1 MKFLLLIFK
10 NLFRNKVRTILTFL
24 ATMVLVFVV
33 TMIWNVVYFLDDLT
47 KQKTENLQAI
57 ITEKWQ
63 IPSQMPMSY
72 ARPLSDGA
80 ASKPGDI
87 RPKDFMLW
95 QFYGGTIDPEKK
107 TRDSMMFLVATDP
120 QKLLERRT
128 RDGEKLPPMID
139 DLKDIDRH
147 TVEKLAAKKN
157 GALVGPKRLKTINKK
172 VGERI
177 KITGL
182 DWKGIDLEFEIV
194 GELPAGQWEDLAVM
208 NEDYLNDA
216 VDSYRGP
223 GGTRHPLIDKRLNF
237 VWLRVGNPEDFT
249 KIGQQIES
257 SPQFRDPAVK
267 CETFGSMVAS
277 FLDAYTG
284 FIWFIKWILVPG
296 SMVSMILVIANAI
309 SLSVRERR
317 KEIAVLKV
325 LGFGPGIIMFLVLGE
340 AILLGGGSGI
350 LTGGLTFE
358 VFNNLMGGIRVFPGN
373 PPYPVPLDAL
383 WWGPVVG
390 GGAALLG
397 SLMPAWSARSV
408 KVSEVFAKI
417 A

>member
-1 MKFLLLIFK
+1 L
-10 NLFRNKVRTILTFL
+10 R
-24 ATMVLVFVV
+24 
-33 TMIWNVVYFLDDLT
+33 
-47 KQKTENLQAI
+47 
-57 ITEKWQ
+57 
-63 IPSQMPMSY
+63 
-72 ARPLSDGA
+72 
-80 ASKPGDI
+80 
-87 RPKDFMLW
+87 
-95 QFYGGTIDPEKK
+95 EKK
-107 TRDSMMFLVATDP
+107 NAV
-120 QKLLERRT
+120 
-128 RDGEKLPPMID
+128 
-139 DLKDIDRH
+139 
-147 TVEKLAAKKN
+147 
-157 GALVGPKRLKTINKK
+157 LVGPKRLKTINKK

-182 DWKGIDLEFEIV
+182 DFKGIDLDFEIV
-194 GELPAGQWEDLAVM
+194 GELPTGQYEDLGIM

-223 GGTRHPLIDKRLNF
+223 GGTKHPLVNKRLNF

-249 KIGQQIES
+249 TIGKQIES
-257 SPQFRDPAVK
+257 APEFRDPAVK

-325 LGFGPGIIMFLVLGE
+325 LGFGPGVIMFLVLGE
-340 AILLGGGSGI
+340 AILLGAGSGMI
-350 LTGGLTFE
+350 TGVLTYGICNT
-358 VFNNLMGGIRVFPGN
+358 LMGGIRFPGN

-383 WWGPVVG
+383 WWGLVVG

-397 SLMPAWSARSV
+397 SLLPAWTARSV
-408 KVSEVFAKI
+408 NVAEVFAKI

>member
-1 MKFLLLIFK
+1 
-10 NLFRNKVRTILTFL
+10 
-24 ATMVLVFVV
+24 
-33 TMIWNVVYFLDDLT
+33 
-47 KQKTENLQAI
+47 
-57 ITEKWQ
+57 
-63 IPSQMPMSY
+63 
-72 ARPLSDGA
+72 
-80 ASKPGDI
+80 
-87 RPKDFMLW
+87 MLW

-107 TRDSMMFLVATDP
+107 TRESMLFFVATNAD
-120 QKLLERRT
+120 KILT
-128 RDGEKLPPMID
+128 MID
-139 DLKDIDRH
+139 DLKEIIDPH
-147 TVEKLAAKKN
+147 LVQKLKDKKD
-157 GALVGPKRLKTINKK
+157 GALIGPKRLKTINKK

-182 DWKGIDLEFEIV
+182 DFKGIDLEFEIV
-194 GELPAGQWEDLAVM
+194 GELPSGQYEDLGIM
-208 NEDYLNDA
+208 NEEYLNDA

-223 GGTRHPLIDKRLNF
+223 GGSRHPLVNKRLNF

-249 KIGQQIES
+249 KIGHQIDS

-296 SMVSMILVIANAI
+296 SMVSMIMVIANAI

-340 AILLGGGSGI
+340 AVLLGGGSGMI
-350 LTGGLTFE
+350 TGGLTFE
-358 VFNNLMGGIRVFPGN
+358 IFNNLMGGIRVFPGN

-397 SLMPAWSARSV
+397 SILPAWTARTV

>member
-1 MKFLLLIFK
+1 MRFLLLIFK
-10 NLFRNKVRTILTFL
+10 NLFRNKVRTTLTFL

-33 TMIWNVVYFLDDLT
+33 TMIWTVVYFLDDLT
-47 KQKTENLQAI
+47 KTKTDNLQAI
-57 ITEKWQ
+57 VTEKWQ
-63 IPSQMPMSY
+63 GQSQMPMSY
-72 ARPLSDGA
+72 ARPLSEGA

-87 RPKDFMLW
+87 RPKDSMLW

-107 TRDSMMFLVATDP
+107 TRDSMVFFVATDAD
-120 QKLLERRT
+120 KIMT
-128 RDGEKLPPMID
+128 MID
-139 DLKDIDRH
+139 DLKKIIDPES
-147 TVEKLAAKKN
+147 VKKLRDRKDAA
-157 GALVGPKRLKTINKK
+157 LIGPKRLKTINKK

-182 DWKGIDLEFEIV
+182 DYKGIDLEFQIV
-194 GELPAGQWEDLAVM
+194 GELPSGQYEDLAIM
-208 NEDYLNDA
+208 NQDYLNDA
-216 VDSYRGP
+216 FEAYKGP
-223 GGTRHPLIDKRLNF
+223 GASRHPLESKRLNF
-237 VWLRVGNPEDFT
+237 VWLRVGNPEEFT
-249 KIGQQIES
+249 QIGQQIES
-257 SPQFRDPAVK
+257 SSQFREPAVK

-296 SMVSMILVIANAI
+296 SMVSMIMVIANAI

-340 AILLGGGSGI
+340 AILLGSGSGM

-358 VFNNLMGGIRVFPGN
+358 IFNTLMGGIRVFPGN

-397 SLMPAWSARSV
+397 SILPAWTARTV
-408 KVSEVFAKI
+408 KVAEVFAKI

>member
-10 NLFRNKVRTILTFL
+10 NLFRNKVRTTLTFL

-33 TMIWNVVYFLDDLT
+33 TMIWTVVYFLDDLT
-47 KQKTENLQAI
+47 KTKTENLQAI
-57 ITEKWQ
+57 VTEKWQ

-72 ARPLSDGA
+72 SRSLSEGA
-80 ASKPGDI
+80 ASKPGDVK
-87 RPKDFMLW
+87 PKDYMLW

-107 TRDSMMFLVATDP
+107 TRESMMFLVATDP
-120 QKLLERRT
+120 NKILS
-128 RDGEKLPPMID
+128 MID
-139 DLKDIDRH
+139 DLKNLDPKL
-147 TVEKLAAKKN
+147 VEKLKEKKN
-157 GALVGPKRLKTINKK
+157 AALVGPKRLKTINKK

-182 DWKGIDLEFEIV
+182 DYKGIDLDFEIV
-194 GELPAGQWEDLAVM
+194 GELPKGQYEDLAIM

-223 GGTRHPLIDKRLNF
+223 GGTKHPMGDKRLNF
-237 VWLRVGNPEDFT
+237 VWLRVGTPEDFT
-249 KIGQQIES
+249 TIGKQIES
-257 SPQFRDPAVK
+257 SPRFRDPAVK

-296 SMVSMILVIANAI
+296 SMVSMVLVIANAI

-325 LGFGPGIIMFLVLGE
+325 LGFAPRVIMTLVLGE
-340 AILLGGGSGI
+340 AILLGAVSGM
-350 LTGGLTFE
+350 LTCGLTL
-358 VFNNLMGGIRVFPGN
+358 VICNTLMGGIPVFPGN

-390 GGAALLG
+390 SGAALLG
-397 SLMPAWSARSV
+397 SFLPAWTARTV
-408 KVSEVFAKI
+408 NVSEVFAKM

>member
-10 NLFRNKVRTILTFL
+10 NLFRNKVRTTLTFL

-33 TMIWNVVYFLDDLT
+33 TMIWTVVYFLDDLT
-47 KQKTENLQAI
+47 KTKTENLQAI
-57 ITEKWQ
+57 VTEKWQ

-72 ARPLSDGA
+72 SRPLAEGA
-80 ASKPGDI
+80 ASKPGDV
-87 RPKDFMLW
+87 RPKEFMLW

-107 TRDSMMFLVATDP
+107 TRESMIFFVATDP
-120 QKLLERRT
+120 NKILS
-128 RDGEKLPPMID
+128 MID
-139 DLKDIDRH
+139 DLKGLDPKL
-147 TVEKLAAKKN
+147 VEKLREKKN
-157 GALVGPKRLKTINKK
+157 AVLVGPKRLKTINKK

-182 DWKGIDLEFEIV
+182 DFKGIDLDFEIV
-194 GELPAGQWEDLAVM
+194 GELPTGQYEDLGIM

-223 GGTRHPLIDKRLNF
+223 GGTKHPLVNKRLNF

-249 KIGQQIES
+249 TIGKQIES
-257 SPQFRDPAVK
+257 APEFRDPAVK

-325 LGFGPGIIMFLVLGE
+325 LGFGPGVIMFLVLGE
-340 AILLGGGSGI
+340 AILLGSGSGM

-358 VFNNLMGGIRVFPGN
+358 IFNTLMGGIRVFPGN

-397 SLMPAWSARSV
+397 SLLPAWTARAV
-408 KVSEVFAKI
+408 NVSEVFAKI

>member
-10 NLFRNKVRTILTFL
+10 NLFRNKVRTTLTFL

-33 TMIWNVVYFLDDLT
+33 TMIWTVVYFLDDLT
-47 KQKTENLQAI
+47 KTKTENLQAI
-57 ITEKWQ
+57 VTEKWQ

-72 ARPLSDGA
+72 SRPLSEGA
-80 ASKPGDI
+80 ASKPGDV
-87 RPKDFMLW
+87 RPKDHMLW

-107 TRDSMMFLVATDP
+107 TRESMMFFVATDP
-120 QKLLERRT
+120 NKILS
-128 RDGEKLPPMID
+128 MID
-139 DLKDIDRH
+139 DLKGLDPKL
-147 TVEKLAAKKN
+147 VEKLKEKKN
-157 GALVGPKRLKTINKK
+157 AALVGPKRLKTINKK

-182 DWKGIDLEFEIV
+182 DYKGIDLDFEIV
-194 GELPAGQWEDLAVM
+194 GELPTGQYEDAAIM

-223 GGTRHPLIDKRLNF
+223 GGTKHPMVDKRLNF
-237 VWLRVGNPEDFT
+237 VWLRVGTPEDFT
-249 KIGQQIES
+249 TIGKQIES
-257 SPQFRDPAVK
+257 SPRFRDPAVK

-325 LGFGPGIIMFLVLGE
+325 LGFGPGVIMFLVLGE
-340 AILLGGGSGI
+340 AILLGSSSGMI
-350 LTGGLTFE
+350 TCGLTFE
-358 VFNNLMGGIRVFPGN
+358 IFNNLMGGIRVFPGN

-397 SLMPAWSARSV
+397 SLLPAWTARSV
-408 KVSEVFAKI
+408 NVSEVFAKI

>member
-33 TMIWNVVYFLDDLT
+33 TMIWTVVYFLDDLT
-47 KQKTENLQAI
+47 KKKTENLQAI
-57 ITEKWQ
+57 VTEKWQ

-80 ASKPGDI
+80 ASKRGDI
-87 RPKDFMLW
+87 RPKEFMLW
-95 QFYGGTIDPEKK
+95 QFYGGTLDPEKK
-107 TRDSMMFLVATDP
+107 TRDSMMFLVATDANKILSMIEELKDLDP
-120 QKLLERRT
+120 KLVQKLK
-128 RDGEKLPPMID
+128 EK
-139 DLKDIDRH
+139 KD
-147 TVEKLAAKKN
+147 A
-157 GALVGPKRLKTINKK
+157 ALVGPKRLKTINKK

-182 DWKGIDLEFEIV
+182 DYKGIDLEFEIV
-194 GELPAGQWEDLAVM
+194 GELPTGQWEDLAIM

-223 GGTRHPLIDKRLNF
+223 GGSRHPLVNKRLNF

-249 KIGQQIES
+249 KIGNQIET

-350 LTGGLTFE
+350 ITGGLTFE
-358 VFNNLMGGIRVFPGN
+358 IFNNLMGGIRVFPGN

-390 GGAALLG
+390 AGAALLG
-397 SLMPAWSARSV
+397 SLLPAWTARAV
-408 KVSEVFAKI
+408 NVSEVFAKI

>member
-10 NLFRNKVRTILTFL
+10 NLFRNKVRTILTFM

-33 TMIWNVVYFLDDLT
+33 TMIWTVVYFLDDLT
-47 KQKTENLQAI
+47 KTKTDNLQAI
-57 ITEKWQ
+57 VTEKWQ
-63 IPSQMPMSY
+63 GQSQMPMAY
-72 ARPLSDGA
+72 ARPLSEGA
-80 ASKPGDI
+80 ASKPSDTL
-87 RPKDFMLW
+87 PKDSMLW

-107 TRDSMMFLVATDP
+107 TRDSIVFFVATDP
-120 QKLLERRT
+120 DKIMT
-128 RDGEKLPPMID
+128 MID
-139 DLKDIDRH
+139 DLKKIIDPKV
-147 TVEKLAAKKN
+147 VEKLREKKN
-157 GALVGPKRLKTINKK
+157 GALIGPKRLKAINKK

-177 KITGL
+177 KITGM
-182 DWKGIDLEFEIV
+182 DYKGIDLDFDIV
-194 GELPAGQWEDLAVM
+194 GELPSGQYEDLAFM
-208 NEDYLNDA
+208 REDYLNDA
-216 VDSYRGP
+216 FEAYKGP
-223 GGTRHPLIDKRLNF
+223 GGARHPLDKKRLNF
-237 VWLRVGNPEDFT
+237 VWLRVGNAEDFT
-249 KIGQQIES
+249 KIGQQIDS
-257 SPQFRDPAVK
+257 SPQFREPAVK

-296 SMVSMILVIANAI
+296 SMVSMIMVIANAI

-340 AILLGGGSGI
+340 AILLGGGCGLI
-350 LTGGLTFE
+350 TGGLTFE
-358 VFNNLMGGIRVFPGN
+358 VFNTLMGGIRVFPGN

-397 SLMPAWSARSV
+397 SLVPAWSARTV
-408 KVSEVFAKI
+408 RVSEVFAKI

>member
-1 MKFLLLIFK
+1 MKFVLLIFK
-10 NLFRNKVRTILTFL
+10 NLFRNKVRTTLTFL

-33 TMIWNVVYFLDDLT
+33 TMIWTVVYFLDDLT
-47 KQKTENLQAI
+47 KTKTENLQAI
-57 ITEKWQ
+57 VTEKWQ

-72 ARPLSDGA
+72 SRPLAEGA

-87 RPKDFMLW
+87 RPKEFMLW

-107 TRDSMMFLVATDP
+107 TRESMIFFVATDP
-120 QKLLERRT
+120 NKILS
-128 RDGEKLPPMID
+128 MID
-139 DLKDIDRH
+139 DLKGLDPKL
-147 TVEKLAAKKN
+147 VEKLREKKN
-157 GALVGPKRLKTINKK
+157 AVLVGPKRLQTINKK

-177 KITGL
+177 KITGM
-182 DWKGIDLEFEIV
+182 DFKGIDLDFEIV
-194 GELPAGQWEDLAVM
+194 GELPTGQYEDLGIM

-216 VDSYRGP
+216 VDSYRGA
-223 GGTRHPLIDKRLNF
+223 GGTKHPLVNKRLNF

-249 KIGQQIES
+249 TIGKQIES
-257 SPQFRDPAVK
+257 APQFRDPAVK

-325 LGFGPGIIMFLVLGE
+325 LGFGPGVIMFLVLGE
-340 AILLGGGSGI
+340 AILLGGGSG
-350 LTGGLTFE
+350 LVTGGLTYE
-358 VFNNLMGGIRVFPGN
+358 ICNTLMGGIRFPGN

-397 SLMPAWSARSV
+397 SLLPAWNARAV
-408 KVSEVFAKI
+408 NVSEVFAKI